1 MNRHHRWPS
10 LVTTLALLALAVLA
24 FALVPTAL
32 RAHELLPSLL
42 ELDQTGPERV
52 EVLWRRPLLQGQ
64 PLGLTP
70 VLPDR
75 CRNLGPPRQE
85 LLPRALLVR
94 SSLRCQGG
102 LQGQP
107 VAIEG
112 LGASGGDVLLRWR
125 LPGGTWNSRLLQSG
139 APMTRLQGTGHSPT
153 AEPPPLAA
161 VLGLGVQHILSGPD
175 HLLFVLGL
183 LLIVPDRW
191 MLLKTITAF
200 TAAHS
205 LTLAATTVGAL
216 QLPSAPV
223 EAAIAL
229 SILLLAPE
237 IVRRWRG
244 GTSLMLRQPWL
255 VAFGFG
261 LLHGAGLAGALRDLG
276 LPKGEQVPALLLF
289 NIGVELG
296 QLAFVALLL
305 LLAQLWRRQLS
316 TPLWLRRLPG
326 YVVGSAGAYWTL
338 ERTWALL
345 HPGG

>member
-1 MNRHHRWPS
+1 MNRRHRWPW
-10 LVTTLALLALAVLA
+10 LTTAVLSAVVLLSLALG
-24 FALVPTAL
+24 PTAL
-32 RAHELLPSLL
+32 RAHELLPALL

-75 CRNLGPPRQE
+75 CRSLGPARQE

-94 SSLRCQGG
+94 SSLRCRGG

-112 LGASGGDVLLRWR
+112 LGASGSDVLLRWR
-125 LPGGTWNSRLLQSG
+125 LPGGTWNSRLLQGG
-139 APMTRLQGTGHSPT
+139 APMTRLQVTGSGPT
-153 AEPPPLAA
+153 AAPPPLAD
-161 VLGLGVQHILSGPD
+161 VLRLGVEHILLGPD

-205 LTLAATTVGAL
+205 LTLAAATVGVL
-216 QLPSAPV
+216 RLPAAPL

-261 LLHGAGLAGALRDLG
+261 LLHGAGLAGGLQELG
-276 LPKGEQVPALLLF
+276 LPKSELVPALLLF
-289 NIGVELG
+289 NVGVELG
-296 QLAFVALLL
+296 QLAFVVVLLL
-305 LLAQLWRRQLS
+305 VAQLWRQRLP
-316 TPLWLRRLPG
+316 TPMALRRLPG
-326 YVVGSAGAYWTL
+326 YVVGIAGAYWTF

-345 HPGG
+345 HPAG

>member
-1 MNRHHRWPS
+1 MKLHRRWPRLLTA
-10 LVTTLALLALAVLA
+10 LVALALALIPAGV
-24 FALVPTAL
+24 
-32 RAHELLPSLL
+32 RAHDLMPALL
-42 ELDQTGPERV
+42 ELDQTGAERV
-52 EVLWRRPLLQGQ
+52 EVLWRRPVVQGQ
-64 PLGLTP
+64 PLALTP

-75 CRNLGPPRQE
+75 CRPQGPPREE
-85 LLPRALLVR
+85 LRPRALLVR
-94 SSLRCQGG
+94 STLRCRGG
-102 LQGQP
+102 LHGQP

-112 LGASGGDVLLRWR
+112 LGASGTDVLLRWR
-125 LPGGTWNSRLLQSG
+125 LPRAPWSSRLLQAG
-139 APMTRLQGTGHSPT
+139 APSARLLAAGGGAS
-153 AEPPPLAA
+153 AEAPPLADY
-161 VLGLGVQHILSGPD
+161 LGLGVQHILQGPD

-205 LTLAATTVGAL
+205 ITLAAATVGVL
-216 QLPSAPV
+216 QLPTPPL

-255 VAFGFG
+255 VAFAFG
-261 LLHGAGLAGALRDLG
+261 LLHGAGLAGALRELG
-276 LPKGEQVPALLLF
+276 LPKGELVPALLLF
-289 NIGVELG
+289 NVGVELG
-296 QLAFVALLL
+296 QLAFVAVLLL
-305 LLAQLWRRQLS
+305 VAWLWRRRLP

>member
-1 MNRHHRWPS
+1 MTHHGRGPR
-10 LVTTLALLALAVLA
+10 LLTALMAMAL
-24 FALVPTAL
+24 ALVPAGL
-32 RAHELLPSLL
+32 QAHELMPALL
-42 ELDQTGPERV
+42 ELDQIGSDRV
-52 EVLWRRPLLQGQ
+52 EVLWRRPVVQGQ
-64 PLGLTP
+64 PLALTP

-75 CRNLGPPRQE
+75 CRTHG
-85 LLPRALLVR
+85 LPREEQRPRAVLVR
-94 SSLRCQGG
+94 STLICRGG
-102 LQGQP
+102 LRDQP
-107 VAIEG
+107 VAIDG
-112 LGASGGDVLLRWR
+112 LGASGTDVLLRWR
-125 LPGGTWNSRLLQSG
+125 LSGTAWSSRLLRPG
-139 APMTRLQGTGHSPT
+139 APAARLQAPGNGGSSKP
-153 AEPPPLAA
+153 APLADY
-161 VLGLGVQHILSGPD
+161 LGLGFQHILQGPD
-175 HLLFVLGL
+175 HLLFVVGL

-205 LTLAATTVGAL
+205 ITLAAATAGVL
-216 QLPSAPV
+216 QLPTPPL

-237 IVRRWRG
+237 IVRRWQG

-261 LLHGAGLAGALRDLG
+261 LLHGAGLAGALRELG

-289 NIGVELG
+289 NVGVELG

-305 LLAQLWRRQLS
+305 LVAWLWRRRLP

-338 ERTWALL
+338 ERTWVLL